1 MARTKVKFR
10 NTSASQAGSHPQTP
24 TEVWKIQNS
33 TRERS
38 NDRTNKRDRSP
49 ERPEPI
55 VVPDATPVAAE
66 PVASRSKS
74 FDSSF
79 EDDSSEEDSMKSDY
93 ARYVWIVTKQVQSS
107 SGSLK
112 SEQFV
117 FGDYQKAQERA
128 KDLVGKVEQDK
139 EIKDDVGVWSRLFR
153 LPFSEK
159 TYDVQVSCRQFIVQ

>member
-1 MARTKVKFR
+1 
-10 NTSASQAGSHPQTP
+10 
-24 TEVWKIQNS
+24 
-33 TRERS
+33 
-38 NDRTNKRDRSP
+38 
-49 ERPEPI
+49 
-55 VVPDATPVAAE
+55 
-66 PVASRSKS
+66 
-74 FDSSF
+74 
-79 EDDSSEEDSMKSDY
+79 
-93 ARYVWIVTKQVQSS
+93 
-107 SGSLK
+107 LK